1 MQNFDAQPRRGSGK
15 GRDVARVTR
24 SEVDLDLARRMAAA
38 ALQAAANEQALVSV
52 AVVDGGG
59 HLICFERMN
68 GAEIAGP
75 VLAVDKAYTAVAHR
89 AGTHELTSL
98 VGPGGPLAGMHSANQ
113 GHFICFAGGLP
124 LWSEGRVVAGVG
136 VSGGTAEQ
144 DLAAATAAK
153 ELFVEAEA
161 QA

>member
-1 MQNFDAQPRRGSGK
+1 M
-15 GRDVARVTR
+15 ARVTR
-24 SEVDLDLARRMAAA
+24 SEVDLDLARRMVAS
-38 ALQAAANEQALVSV
+38 ALQSAANSHALVSV

-59 HLICFERMN
+59 HLICFERMD

-89 AGTHELTSL
+89 IGTHELTSL
-98 VGPGGPLAGMHSANQ
+98 VGPNGSLAGMHSADQ
-113 GHFICFAGGLP
+113 GRFICFAGGLP

-153 ELFVEAEA
+153 ELFVHAEA
-161 QA
+161 QI